1 MPSEKSPGL
10 KILWVWTLGTAAS
23 TLSFSYI
30 IYSRSYTHTHTYLSF
45 IFFFAVLV
53 TSVVRTRLRD
63 METVM
68 NGQQQQQEPISSDVL
83 LADTVPGPEDV
94 VREEIS

>member
-30 IYSRSYTHTHTYLSF
+30 IYSWYYTHTHPHISEPF
-45 IFFFAVLV
+45 VFAVLV

-68 NGQQQQQEPISSDVL
+68 NGQQQQQEQISSDVL
-83 LADTVPGPEDV
+83 LVDTVPGSEDV
-94 VREEIS
+94 VREERS